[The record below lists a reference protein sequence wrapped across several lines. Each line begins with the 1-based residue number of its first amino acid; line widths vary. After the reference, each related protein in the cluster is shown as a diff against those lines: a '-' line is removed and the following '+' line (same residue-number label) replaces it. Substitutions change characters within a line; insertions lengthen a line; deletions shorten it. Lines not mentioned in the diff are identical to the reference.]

1 MHLKQLFTNNA
12 VSLLAAPIS
21 ASSTTLAVIA
31 GHGALFP
38 AITEAGHYFLVTL
51 ENETATQR
59 EIIKVNGRVGDV
71 FTGLERGWEDT
82 IPQNWPAGGGND
94 TLVDHRVTAGTLQ
107 GLIHETNFGAPTT
120 GTSIIVGDTQSANTI
135 DTTGSNK
142 TCKWIITIKCAD
154 GRISM
159 AEVLAVYKPPP
170 ETPIYSIYAKVGDAV
185 KYKINVLS
193 TATDMSLSVE
203 NTDTSDF
210 VEVDVIRLQHYA

>member
-31 GHGALFP
+31 GHGSLFP
-38 AITEAGHYFLVTL
+38 SIVEPGHYFLVTL

-71 FTGLERGWEDT
+71 FTSLERGWEGT
-82 IPQNWPAGGGND
+82 TPQNWPSGGGSD
-94 TLVDHRVTAGTLQ
+94 TLVDHRVTAGTLTN
-107 GLIHETNFGAPTT
+107 LVHETNFGQPTE
-120 GTSIIVGDTQSANTI
+120 GINIIVGDTQSANTI
-135 DTTGSNK
+135 DTTGANK

-159 AEVLAVYKPPP
+159 AEVLAVYKAPP
-170 ETPIYSIYAKVGDAV
+170 ETPIYNIYAKVGDSV
-185 KYKINVLS
+185 KYKVNVLS
-193 TATDMSLSVE
+193 TATDMSLSIE

>member
-12 VSLLAAPIS
+12 VSLLASPIS

-31 GHGALFP
+31 GHGDLFP
-38 AITEAGHYFLVTL
+38 SIVEAGHFFLVTL

-82 IPQNWPAGGGND
+82 TPQNWPAGGGND
-94 TLVDHRVTAGTLQ
+94 TLVDHRVTAGTLT

-120 GTSIIVGDTQSANTI
+120 GSSVVVGGSVNVNMI
-135 DTTGSNK
+135 DTSGPNK
-142 TCKWIITIKCAD
+142 TCKWIVTIKCAD
-154 GRISM
+154 ERISIC
-159 AEVLAVYKPPP
+159 EVLAVYKAPPAS
-170 ETPIYSIYAKVGDAV
+170 PIYNIYAKVGDNV
-185 KYKINVLS
+185 KFKINVLS
-193 TATDMSLSVE
+193 TATDMSLSIE
-203 NTDTSDF
+203 NTDISDF